1 MTQSLKLFTL
11 ITFLLVSVNVTAQS
25 YVEIYNEGQE
35 ALKNGDVQ
43 TFRER
48 MVRANKLR
56 PNHPV
61 IMYNLAKGHM
71 LNNENRQAFQTLEVL
86 IHFYASPSILDTS
99 EFSILKIL
107 PEWEELSK
115 AASEKQRTTITS
127 EVAFEFD
134 KPGFHPEGI
143 AYDGETGDFYLT
155 DIREGLIY
163 RFNPKVEELGLFVDL
178 KESGYWS
185 ALGVA
190 IDPVDSDILWVTSS
204 VMPQFS
210 DYHEEIDGKSAVLK
224 INKKTGQVIKSFQP
238 KGERIFGDLTITD
251 DGIVYISDSRNPEVF
266 TIDSNDAL
274 KVVYQHEGWW
284 NLQGL
289 AFSDDEKFLYLSDYI
304 TGVYSIEISSG
315 TIRPI
320 MDENEWLRGGDGIY
334 QKGGLLTVLQNG
346 TTPKRVAQ
354 IRLDDKGKAMA
365 ETLVFPDQARE
376 DINEPTLGT
385 WVNNDLYYIG
395 NSPWGYYGEDRNPVL
410 DKWPIL
416 KIFKLKT
423 QPASP

>member
-11 ITFLLVSVNVTAQS
+11 ITFSLLSVNVSAQS
-25 YVEIYNEGQE
+25 YIEIYNEGQE
-35 ALKNGDVQ
+35 ALKKGDVQ
-43 TFRER
+43 TFRES
-48 MVRANKLR
+48 MVQANELR

-86 IHFYASPSILDTS
+86 LHFYASPAILDTS
-99 EFSILKIL
+99 EFNVLKVL
-107 PEWEELSK
+107 PEWEQLTK
-115 AASEKQRTTITS
+115 AVSEKQTTNSTS

-155 DIREGLIY
+155 DIREGFIY
-163 RFNPKVEELGLFVDL
+163 RFNPNKGELELFVDL

-185 ALGVA
+185 ALGAA
-190 IDPVDSDILWVTSS
+190 IDPIDPEVIWITTS

-210 DYHEEIDGKSAVLK
+210 NFEEEVDGESAVLK
-224 INKKTGQVIKSFQP
+224 ISKKTGRIINSYEP
-238 KGERIFGDLTITD
+238 EGERILGDLTITD
-251 DGIVYISDSRNPEVF
+251 DGIVYITDSRNPVVF
-266 TIDSNDAL
+266 TIDSNDVL
-274 KVVYQHEGWW
+274 KVAFQYEKWW

-289 AFSDDEKFLYLSDYI
+289 AFSDDQKYLYLSDYI

-315 TIRPI
+315 TIQPI
-320 MDENEWLRGGDGIY
+320 MGENEWLRGGDGIY
-334 QKGGLLTVLQNG
+334 QKGGILTVLQNG

-354 IRLDDKGKAMA
+354 IQLGDKGKAVT
-365 ETLVFPDQARE
+365 ETLAFPDQARE

-385 WVNNDLYYIG
+385 WVNDDLYYIG
-395 NSPWGYYGEDRNPVL
+395 NSPWGYYGEDRSPVL
-410 DKWPIL
+410 DKWPKL

-423 QPASP
+423 QAVRP

>member
-1 MTQSLKLFTL
+1 MTQLLKLFTL
-11 ITFLLVSVNVTAQS
+11 ITFLLLSVNLSAQS

-35 ALKNGDVQ
+35 ALKKGDVQ
-43 TFRER
+43 TFRES
-48 MVRANKLR
+48 MERANKLR

-71 LNNENRQAFQTLEVL
+71 LNNENRQAFQALAVL
-86 IHFYASPSILDTS
+86 IHFYASPAILDTL
-99 EFSILKIL
+99 EFSVLKKL
-107 PEWEELSK
+107 PEWEQLTK
-115 AASEKQRTTITS
+115 AVSEKQRTTTTS
-127 EVAFEFD
+127 EVVFEFD

-143 AYDGETGDFYLT
+143 TYDGETGDFYLT
-155 DIREGLIY
+155 DIREGWIY
-163 RFNPKVEELGLFVDL
+163 KFNPNRQELELLVDL
-178 KESGYWS
+178 KESGFWS

-190 IDPVDSDILWVTSS
+190 IDPVDSDVLWVTTS

-224 INKKTGQVIKSFQP
+224 ISKKNGRIINSYEP
-238 KGERIFGDLTITD
+238 GSERILGDLTITK
-251 DGIVYISDSRNPEVF
+251 DGSVYITDSRNPVVF
-266 TIDSNDAL
+266 TIDSNDVL
-274 KVVYQHEGWW
+274 KVAFQHEEWW

-289 AFSDDEKFLYLSDYI
+289 AFSDDEKYLYLSDYI

-315 TIRPI
+315 TIQPI
-320 MDENEWLRGGDGIY
+320 MEENEWLRGGDGIY
-334 QKGGLLTVLQNG
+334 LKGGILTVLQNG

-354 IRLDDKGKAMA
+354 IQLDDKGKAIA
-365 ETLVFPDQARE
+365 ETLAFPDQARE

-395 NSPWGYYGEDRNPVL
+395 NSPWGYYGEDRSPVL
-410 DKWPIL
+410 DKWPKL

-423 QPASP
+423 HPASP